1 MPRKRRAKG
10 THFKAADWDKYV
22 AVKKGDLSYRVQ
34 NPATPE
40 EKIRY
45 SCGVAPFGLM
55 WDTTADAINYV
66 EVSITQLGAS
76 ILKAIDSTN
85 GRKIFG
91 IEADATKF
99 KTPPKGFYPA
109 LTVVSVRQASATRP
123 TTRTT
128 SQISTRQY
136 YKWKTRSA
144 QIPTGRGDQ
153 AFVNADN
160 DSVAIDSEDKIDFS
174 YMKKSV
180 ETRVL
185 ANLASNAALKKH
197 SLSFQE
203 EIWQPVA
210 GSLPALSTLAT
221 VPDLSFGD

>member
-10 THFKAADWDKYV
+10 THFKAADWDKFIQ
-22 AVKKGDLSYRVQ
+22 VKKGDLPYRVQ

-40 EKIRY
+40 ERIRY
-45 SCGVAPFGLM
+45 SCGVVPFGLM
-55 WDTTADAINYV
+55 WDTTADAINHV
-66 EVSITQLGAS
+66 EVSISQLGAS
-76 ILKAIDSTN
+76 MLKTIDATN

-109 LTVVSVRQASATRP
+109 LTIVSVRQASATRP
-123 TTRTT
+123 ENRTT

-136 YKWKTRSA
+136 YKWRPRSA

-160 DSVAIDSEDKIDFS
+160 ESVAIDSEDKIDFL

-180 ETRVL
+180 EKRVL
-185 ANLASNAALKKH
+185 ASLASNTALKKH

-203 EIWQPVA
+203 EIWQPVV
-210 GSLPALSTLAT
+210 GSLPALSTLTT